1 MQVPRA
7 SAPTS
12 PLFLRLQFAST
23 PPERPPFLAFS
34 PFRPSPTPGTR
45 RLPGRHSGADNL
57 PIWTPTA
64 MARSQE
70 FARLFQQ
77 PASPAQRHSE
87 ICRAYFH
94 EFASADHIAKQ
105 FHLRVGS
112 VRAIVRDFARDPD
125 LNAFFAAAGPGRKT
139 SPKRDAINE
148 RACELRHQGATLGD
162 IRTTLQREGFD
173 LRVCPIRGTE
183 GV

>member
-1 MQVPRA
+1 
-7 SAPTS
+7 
-12 PLFLRLQFAST
+12 
-23 PPERPPFLAFS
+23 
-34 PFRPSPTPGTR
+34 
-45 RLPGRHSGADNL
+45 
-57 PIWTPTA
+57 

-173 LRVCPIRGTE
+173 LRGPNFLRSKPPISGCEPHKVRAS
-183 GV
+183 